1 MRSYL
6 TDCAKHLTIRAM
18 EHLTQNAAFES
29 LFSYSGSLGVSREA
43 LCDAAGIDV
52 SAATVGGGLVPA
64 TAMIDAVEF
73 ASIATG
79 HPNFGLL
86 MAERL
91 DSRIIGLP
99 ALIAERCASI
109 HDYYGLMQQHMRH
122 HTTGYSLTLDEDATG
137 GVGRL
142 RIFAQGRFKPNQFAE
157 AVLAVHARAF
167 RQFLGADWRPA
178 KVLLA
183 HPQLGKPSDYRRG
196 FGTEVVFEA
205 GQNAITFTSE
215 DLQWRSSGH
224 AAVVRERLD
233 QIGKTDQ
240 ANIVDRT
247 AAIIRAYLP
256 IGEANLTAVA
266 SALSMAPRSL
276 QRDLA
281 TSGTSYSR
289 LLSQIRCVLA
299 RDYLGR
305 SGTQVSEVARL
316 LGFADPTAF
325 SRFVRESFG
334 TSPRKL
340 KGIPLLNRA
349 QRLATSE
356 RPQCRRMQK
365 GSFQR

>member
-1 MRSYL
+1 
-6 TDCAKHLTIRAM
+6 M

-29 LFSYSGSLGVSREA
+29 LFSYTSSLGVSREA
-43 LCDAAGIDV
+43 LCEAAGINV

-73 ASIATG
+73 AAGATG
-79 HPNFGLL
+79 YPNFGLL

-122 HTTGYSLTLDEDATG
+122 HTTGYSLELGEDAAG
-137 GVGRL
+137 GIGRL
-142 RIFAQGRFKPNQFAE
+142 RIFVQGRFKPAQFAE

-167 RQFLGADWRPA
+167 RQFLGADWRPG

-183 HPQLGKPSDYRRG
+183 HAQLGNAADYRRA

-205 GQNAITFTSE
+205 GQNAITFTPS

-224 AAVVRERLD
+224 AAIVRERLD
-233 QIGKTDQ
+233 QIGKADQ

-247 AAIIRAYLP
+247 SAIVRTYLP
-256 IGEANLTAVA
+256 IGDANLAAVA
-266 SALSMAPRSL
+266 SALSMTPRTM
-276 QRDLA
+276 QRELA
-281 TSGTSYSR
+281 AWGTSYSR
-289 LLSQIRCVLA
+289 LLAEIRSALA
-299 RDYLGR
+299 RDYLAR
-305 SGTQVSEVARL
+305 PGTSVSEVAEL

-325 SRFVRESFG
+325 SRFVREVLG
-334 TSPRKL
+334 KSPREL
-340 KGIPLLNRA
+340 KKMLVA
-349 QRLATSE
+349 
-356 RPQCRRMQK
+356 
-365 GSFQR
+365 